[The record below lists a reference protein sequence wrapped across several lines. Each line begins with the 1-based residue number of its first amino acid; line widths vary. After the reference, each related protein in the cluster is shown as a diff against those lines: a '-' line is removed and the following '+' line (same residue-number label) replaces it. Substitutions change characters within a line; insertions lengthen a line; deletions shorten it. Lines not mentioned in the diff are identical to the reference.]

1 MISVFALD
9 LTCAGESKTLLCSG
23 ISFHFWHC
31 RKSNLVKHSV
41 QRYELFRRFFARRRF
56 FTARRRSGL
65 SAAIAIAGCGC
76 PISRAIRCVAR
87 VEECAAETR
96 YKGVLR
102 SLRPAILR
110 QSILTSEFFQVLLP
124 DDGMFDPSFSRA
136 NRSSLLH
143 ASFRISAS
151 LRILSLGKLQIR
163 FAFVS
168 GFSYLVLHIRRRQ
181 S

>member
-1 MISVFALD
+1 MRTPAGLFHQQVLDLGLVGLRNRARIAEVALLFRRLFGQDVTVISVFALD

-41 QRYELFRRFFARRRF
+41 QRYELFRRFFARHRF

-87 VEECAAETR
+87 VEECAAETC
-96 YKGVLR
+96 YKGVFR
-102 SLRPAILR
+102 SLRPANTPAI
-110 QSILTSEFFQVLLP
+110 
-124 DDGMFDPSFSRA
+124 DP
-136 NRSSLLH
+136 H
-143 ASFRISAS
+143 VG
-151 LRILSLGKLQIR
+151 ILSGSS
-163 FAFVS
+163 S
-168 GFSYLVLHIRRRQ
+168 G
-181 S
+181 

>member
-1 MISVFALD
+1 MLAHSFPTRRSSD
-9 LTCAGESKTLLCSG
+9 LRGYREILEGIRSFEDKFYLSLSGDNGCAGESKTLLCSG

-65 SAAIAIAGCGC
+65 SAAIAISGCGC

-102 SLRPAILR
+102 SLRPANTPAI
-110 QSILTSEFFQVLLP
+110 
-124 DDGMFDPSFSRA
+124 DP
-136 NRSSLLH
+136 H
-143 ASFRISAS
+143 VG
-151 LRILSLGKLQIR
+151 ILSGSS
-163 FAFVS
+163 S
-168 GFSYLVLHIRRRQ
+168 G
-181 S
+181 

>member
-1 MISVFALD
+1 MRIRPDELFHQQILDLCLIGSGNGARIAQVTLLFSRFFGQDVTVISVFALD
-9 LTCAGESKTLLCSG
+9 LSCAGERKTLLCSG

-102 SLRPAILR
+102 SFRPANTPAI
-110 QSILTSEFFQVLLP
+110 
-124 DDGMFDPSFSRA
+124 DP
-136 NRSSLLH
+136 H
-143 ASFRISAS
+143 VG
-151 LRILSLGKLQIR
+151 ILSGSS
-163 FAFVS
+163 S
-168 GFSYLVLHIRRRQ
+168 G
-181 S
+181 